1 MINWTY
7 IRENHPEALKIYMS
21 KEWSLNEFWDAYHTY
36 VKLKVIEDENGFEFY
51 ELKIES
57 KLIMYSSL
65 CYKTIVNDGKKI
77 RVISFDEYQEK
88 KINQIFKI
96 IDEQIDGKKYL
107 NN

>member
-21 KEWSLNEFWDAYHTY
+21 KEWSLNEFWDAYNTY